1 MAAPTELSIDEIR
14 NFIVARGGKVTNH
27 DLVKHFKPFLTN
39 AETRGTYL
47 LFLVHFTR
55 LINKCPTCKQ
65 SKYCLYLCC
74 LFADE
79 ARETFKKYVNLLGSI
94 KNENGEKYI
103 VLKRKKTIV
112 GTDNNVSTDSVSEDL
127 NASKTSLIAEP
138 IVEPPVARE
147 PPPYR
152 QPPVITSPTSE
163 SYRRINSSSQLSY
176 TSQVKAPPVQ
186 VPLPTPDQE
195 PEDHVQLRRDLIFN
209 QPEPPALP
217 ERRKSSVSSDQQ
229 DSVSDNVSASSYT
242 GAIKKQ
248 RKGQESTVENFN
260 TSSETEQDN
269 KENRLSSRSD
279 SSRSL
284 NMDNDQQGAV
294 KVHDRVKK
302 FNKIAN
308 TEKDG
313 VKSLPQAKIKRKNE
327 NVSRRFCY
335 F

>member
-1 MAAPTELSIDEIR
+1 MY
-14 NFIVARGGKVTNH
+14 F
-27 DLVKHFKPFLTN
+27 
-39 AETRGTYL
+39 
-47 LFLVHFTR
+47 
-55 LINKCPTCKQ
+55 
-65 SKYCLYLCC
+65 CC

-112 GTDNNVSTDSVSEDL
+112 GTDNNVSIDSVSEDM
-127 NASKTSLIAEP
+127 NASKSSLIADP
-138 IVEPPVARE
+138 IVEPPIARE

-152 QPPVITSPTSE
+152 QPPVITSPSSE
-163 SYRRINSSSQLSY
+163 TYRRIDSSSQLSY
-176 TSQVKAPPVQ
+176 TPQIQAPEVVIPEVVRPV
-186 VPLPTPDQE
+186 PTPDPE
-195 PEDHVQLRRDLIFN
+195 PEDHVQLRRDLAVN
-209 QPEPPALP
+209 QAEPPALP

-229 DSVSDNVSASSYT
+229 DSVSDNVSTSSYT

-248 RKGQESTVENFN
+248 RKVQESVVDNFN

-308 TEKDG
+308 IEKDG

-327 NVSRRFCY
+327 NVSRPFCY
-335 F
+335 LIYFLS

>member
-1 MAAPTELSIDEIR
+1 M
-14 NFIVARGGKVTNH
+14 
-27 DLVKHFKPFLTN
+27 
-39 AETRGTYL
+39 
-47 LFLVHFTR
+47 
-55 LINKCPTCKQ
+55 
-65 SKYCLYLCC
+65 
-74 LFADE
+74 
-79 ARETFKKYVNLLGSI
+79 GSI

-112 GTDNNVSTDSVSEDL
+112 GTDNNVSIDSVSEDM
-127 NASKTSLIAEP
+127 NASKSSLIPEP
-138 IVEPPVARE
+138 IVELPVARE

-152 QPPVITSPTSE
+152 QPPVITSPNSE
-163 SYRRINSSSQLSY
+163 SYRRIDSSSQLSY
-176 TSQVKAPPVQ
+176 TSQVQPQVQEPEEVRPEVVRPV
-186 VPLPTPDQE
+186 PTPDPE
-195 PEDHVQLRRDLIFN
+195 PEEPVQLRRDLIVN
-209 QPEPPALP
+209 QAEPPALP

-229 DSVSDNVSASSYT
+229 DSVSDNVSTSSYT

-248 RKGQESTVENFN
+248 RKVQDSMADNFN

-269 KENRLSSRSD
+269 KDNNRLSSRSD

-313 VKSLPQAKIKRKNE
+313 VKSLPQSKIKRKNE
-327 NVSRRFCY
+327 NVSICCCY
-335 F
+335 LK